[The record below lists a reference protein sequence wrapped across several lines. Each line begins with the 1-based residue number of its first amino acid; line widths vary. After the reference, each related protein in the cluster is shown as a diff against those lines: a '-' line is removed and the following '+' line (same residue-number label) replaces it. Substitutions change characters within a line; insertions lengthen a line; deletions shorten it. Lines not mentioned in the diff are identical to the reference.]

1 MYDNE
6 NMEVTQDVNTEM
18 MQDEAENTAA
28 PANESKADKF
38 LRLAPP
44 RVTKVMQGIQSLKKL
59 SARSSYEYSE
69 EQTQK
74 MFAAI
79 RAELD
84 ECEAAFK
91 PKEEK
96 KSEGFSF

>member
-1 MYDNE
+1 MYENE
-6 NMEVTQDVNTEM
+6 NESMEM
-18 MQDEAENTAA
+18 MQEEVETENIAN
-28 PANESKADKF
+28 ANESKADKF

-44 RVTKVMQGIQSLKKL
+44 RINKVIQGLQSLKKL
-59 SARSSYEYSE
+59 SAHSSYEYSE

-91 PKEEK
+91 PKEVK
-96 KSEGFSF
+96 KDEGFKF

>member
-1 MYDNE
+1 MYDNMYENE
-6 NMEVTQDVNTEM
+6 NMDAAVEETEM
-18 MQDEAENTAA
+18 TA
-28 PANESKADKF
+28 PTNESKADKF
-38 LRLAPP
+38 VRLAPP
-44 RVTKVMQGIQSLKKL
+44 RVNKVIQGLQSLKKL
-59 SARSSYEYSE
+59 SAHSSYEYTE

-79 RAELD
+79 RNELD

-96 KSEGFSF
+96 KTESFSF